1 MEKFGK
7 TVQEIEQRKKMYLEV
22 MEKNSSMG
30 DLESGVPGGA
40 GGQQQQLSED
50 TVKIMAATDF
60 QQQII
65 DQRQQ
70 QFDMAENI
78 MSEINQ
84 IAGQINT
91 QTKDQGKQLVR
102 TDMQMDVVVDNTEKA
117 HKEIVEAQGY
127 QKSTGKWLCYLLAVI
142 VVILA
147 IILLVVF
154 LK

>member
-1 MEKFGK
+1 MEKFGR
-7 TVQEIEQRKKMYLEV
+7 TVQEIEQRKKMYLELA
-22 MEKNSSMG
+22 EKHSSMG
-30 DLESGVPGGA
+30 DLESGAGGY
-40 GGQQQQLSED
+40 GQQQQLSDD
-50 TVKIMAATDF
+50 TIKIMAATDF

-91 QTKDQGKQLVR
+91 QTKEQGKQLVR

-117 HKEIVEAQGY
+117 HKEIVEAQSY
-127 QKSTGKWLCYLLAVI
+127 QKSTGKWLCYLLMVI
-142 VVILA
+142 AVILA
-147 IILLVVF
+147 IILIIVF
-154 LK
+154 TK